1 MDQNE
6 KTIRHVFNEFFKNGN
21 FTAYEEFISENVTV
35 HCPESWQ
42 RIHACLITNR
52 NDAKKIDLEYAEAF
66 QMIDVEIG
74 GFLSNSQK
82 ILVCWNAKGIHVG
95 DFFNLPAS
103 KLRFNLSG
111 QSLYHFNKEGQIS
124 EVWQSWDMLGLLEQ
138 ITFVPIQKLVNFS
151 EREKDCLRYL
161 IEGKTAKE
169 TALLLNLSHRTIEY
183 HFENLKEKLDC
194 VTKRELIKVARIF
207 EKNNFFK

>member
-6 KTIRHVFNEFFKNGN
+6 KTIRHVFDEIFKKAN
-21 FTAYEEFISENVTV
+21 FTGYEQLISENVIV

-42 RIHACLITNR
+42 KIHACLITNR
-52 NDAKKIDLEYAEAF
+52 SDVKKVDLEYAKAF

-74 GFLSNSQK
+74 EILTNSQK
-82 ILVCWNAKGIHVG
+82 IFVRWNAKGVHVD
-95 DFFNLPAS
+95 DFFNLPS
-103 KLRFNLSG
+103 TKLRFNLSG
-111 QSLYHFNKEGQIS
+111 QGLYQFNKEGQIN

-138 ITFVPIQKLVNFS
+138 ISTLPMQKLVNLS

-169 TALLLNLSHRTIEY
+169 TACLLNLSHRTIEY
-183 HFENLKEKLDC
+183 YFENLKDKLNC
-194 VTKRELIKVARIF
+194 VTKRELIKIARLF
-207 EKNNFFK
+207 EKNNIFK